1 MNKLLIAA
9 AAASIIILGSCSKGA
24 ATAADPADPAPTAFA
39 VATTTAQKGQI
50 SDYLA
55 VSGDIVPASSVDA
68 YPDIGGKVTSIL
80 VELGTRVQKD
90 QALVEVDPSRP
101 GMSYVPSQVKSPIA
115 GMVVSIPVEVGGTV
129 GPAVSVARIASTDS
143 LELRCYVAERFVS
156 KMKPGL
162 PADLGLEAYPGRTFR
177 AVVRELSPV
186 LDPVSRTLEV
196 KLAIRDAGGV
206 LKSGMFAKV
215 KIYTEEKSG
224 VVVVP
229 QEAIVRR
236 LGESFAFVVVDDPSK
251 PGSTIVRKRSVESG
265 LLVDDRLEVT
275 EGLAPG
281 DQVVVRGQTLL
292 DEGAA
297 VNVVSRDGQASAAAK

>member
-1 MNKLLIAA
+1 MKRLLIAA

-24 ATAADPADPAPTAFA
+24 AKAADPADPGQTAFA
-39 VATTTAQKGQI
+39 VATATAQKGRI

-55 VSGDIVPASSVDA
+55 ESGDIIPASSVDA
-68 YPDIGGKVTSIL
+68 YPDIAGKVTRIL
-80 VELGTRVQKD
+80 VDLGSRVRRD

-129 GPAVSVARIASTDS
+129 APGVSVARIASTDS

-156 KMKPGL
+156 KMRLGL
-162 PADLGLEAYPGRTFR
+162 PAELSLEAYPGRAFR

-196 KLAIRDAGGV
+196 KLAVADAGGV

-215 KIYTEEKSG
+215 KIYTEERSG

-229 QEAIVRR
+229 QEAVVRR

-251 PGSTIVRKRSVESG
+251 PGSAIVRKRSVESG
-265 LLVDDRLEVT
+265 LLVDDHLEVID
-275 EGLAPG
+275 GLAPG

-292 DEGAA
+292 DDGAK
-297 VNVVSRDGQASAAAK
+297 VNVVSRDGQAAAAK